1 MKWLLDTCV
10 LSELSRKRPDP
21 KALSWMERVQDDLLF
36 ISVLTIGE
44 LRKGI
49 VAHRDPQR
57 RKVLTKWLQDEVL
70 EPFADTIL
78 PVDCEIAERWGEICG
93 EAERNGRPRPVVDS
107 LLAATAIV
115 HGLTVAT
122 RNVGDFA
129 DTGAL
134 IFNPFE

>member
-21 KALSWMERVQDDLLF
+21 KVLAWMEKTQDDLLF

-49 VAHRDPQR
+49 VAHPDAPR
-57 RKVLTKWLQDEVL
+57 RKELSQWLEADIL

-78 PVDCEIAERWGEICG
+78 LVDCKIAEQWGIICG
-93 EAERNGRPRPVVDS
+93 EADRIGRPRPAIDS
-107 LLAATAIV
+107 LLAATAVV

-122 RNVGDFA
+122 RNVADFVE
-129 DTGAL
+129 TGATV
-134 IFNPFE
+134 FNPFE